1 MLRMVT
7 SPNSL
12 EKCHNLVVSSGGK
25 NPELGVC
32 LLVALT
38 PTFMSLA
45 TSKLFNNALLKF
57 KLKGQNS
64 SKQPSQALPSWYFW
78 KLHMGEA
85 CAVEK

>member
-1 MLRMVT
+1 MLGRATGKLACWDQEVLGNMLRMVT

-38 PTFMSLA
+38 PTFMSLGNIKA
-45 TSKLFNNALLKF
+45 I
-57 KLKGQNS
+57 
-64 SKQPSQALPSWYFW
+64 
-78 KLHMGEA
+78 
-85 CAVEK
+85 